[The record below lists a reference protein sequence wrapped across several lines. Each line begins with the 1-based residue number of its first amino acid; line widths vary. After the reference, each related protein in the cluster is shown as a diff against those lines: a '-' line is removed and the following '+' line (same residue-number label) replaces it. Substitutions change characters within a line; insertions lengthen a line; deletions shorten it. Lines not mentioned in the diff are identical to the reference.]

1 MRKPRPASSPPAPRA
16 PSRLPTDAS
25 RRLPPDKRR
34 EALLEAALPIFA
46 RLGWAGAGT
55 RELSRAAGVSEPILY
70 RHFADKEG
78 LFLAVLERA
87 EGRVAEVLARRARGA
102 RGAARLQALADGLDE
117 ILDERLS
124 ELQVLAAA
132 GTVAG
137 SPAVTTAAR
146 RHLAALGDLLG
157 DLLKGAGLRRGVDP
171 AVAGGLLLELGLGAA
186 VLVPLGVP
194 LLARERFRAPAL
206 RLVARAFTA

>member
-1 MRKPRPASSPPAPRA
+1 MPP
-16 PSRLPTDAS
+16 SE
-25 RRLPPDKRR
+25 RR
-34 EALLEAALPIFA
+34 EALLQAALPVFA

-87 EGRVAEVLARRARGA
+87 EGRVAEVLRRRVEGV
-102 RGAARLQALADGLDE
+102 RGAARLLALADGLDE
-117 ILDERLS
+117 ILEERLS

-137 SPAVTTAAR
+137 IPEVTTAAR

-157 DLLKGAGLRRGVDP
+157 ELLKGAGLRRGVDP

>member
-1 MRKPRPASSPPAPRA
+1 MRKSPSAPPPPAPLR
-16 PSRLPTDAS
+16 RPTDAA
-25 RRLPPDKRR
+25 RRMPPPERR
-34 EALLEAALPIFA
+34 EALLEAALPVFA

-87 EGRVAEVLARRARGA
+87 EGRVAEVLRRRVEGVRGT
-102 RGAARLQALADGLDE
+102 ARLLALADGLDE
-117 ILDERLS
+117 ILEERLS

-137 SPAVTTAAR
+137 IPEVTTAAR

-157 DLLKGAGLRRGVDP
+157 ELLKGAGLRRGVDP